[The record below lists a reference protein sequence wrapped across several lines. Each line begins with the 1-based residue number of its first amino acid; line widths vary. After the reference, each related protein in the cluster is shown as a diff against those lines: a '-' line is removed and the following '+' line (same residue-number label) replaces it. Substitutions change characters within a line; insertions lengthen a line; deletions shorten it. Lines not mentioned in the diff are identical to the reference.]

1 MYCSLLIP
9 TLLDRGLLQNI
20 GMKKVSM
27 YLSIVG
33 RFNEIWLFLALSL
46 FVYSSS
52 RIQRTTDIC
61 KTIQFEHI
69 SYTRDDKK
77 IFASC
82 TLGYQGMKI

>member
-1 MYCSLLIP
+1 MYCSLLMP

-27 YLSIVG
+27 YLSMVG
-33 RFNEIWLFLALSL
+33 RFIEIWLFLAQSL

-52 RIQRTTDIC
+52 IIQRTSDIC
-61 KTIQFEHI
+61 KTIQFEHL
-69 SYTRDDKK
+69 SHTRGDKK

-82 TLGYQGMKI
+82 TLGYQGIKI